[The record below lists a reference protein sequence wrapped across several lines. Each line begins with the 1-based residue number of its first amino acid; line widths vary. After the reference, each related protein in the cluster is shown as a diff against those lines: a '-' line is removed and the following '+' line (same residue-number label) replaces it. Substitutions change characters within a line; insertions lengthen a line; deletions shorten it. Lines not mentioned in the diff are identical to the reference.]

1 MARCSVIL
9 YVQFWTPKLNSV
21 RFEAIH
27 FLFSAMV
34 PLTNAQM
41 RALKAQAQRLKAK
54 LKIGKEGLSP
64 QFLTA
69 LDDALKH
76 HELVKVKFDDFRAEE
91 GTRSATGR
99 EKRQPSGH
107 PSRQCRRALPTETG
121 GAATCV
127 TVPLED
133 QFARFWDSGRK
144 SR

>member
-1 MARCSVIL
+1 
-9 YVQFWTPKLNSV
+9 
-21 RFEAIH
+21 
-27 FLFSAMV
+27 MV
-34 PLTNAQM
+34 SLTNAQIH
-41 RALKAQAQRLKAK
+41 ALKAQAQRLKAT
-54 LKIGKEGLSP
+54 LKVGKDGLSP
-64 QFLTA
+64 HFLAA
-69 LDDALKH
+69 LDDSLKN